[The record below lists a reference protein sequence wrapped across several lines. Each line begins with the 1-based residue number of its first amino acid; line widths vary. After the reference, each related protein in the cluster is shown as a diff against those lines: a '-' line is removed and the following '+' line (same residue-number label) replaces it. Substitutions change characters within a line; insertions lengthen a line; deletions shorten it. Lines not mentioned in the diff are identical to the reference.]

1 MEPSNKEETLGPH
14 LTPEID
20 FQNLSLTPDRSP
32 WMLRT
37 PSAEGTP
44 GRELN
49 TPRMTPVHNCQDL
62 QMEELMTSMD
72 RNSPLDESIA
82 QELFRRCQEMEAQ
95 EKQEKIRGKV
105 EGKERVHLK
114 RRKKRKR

>member
-1 MEPSNKEETLGPH
+1 MELSNTEEFLEPP
-14 LTPEID
+14 LAPEID

-49 TPRMTPVHNCQDL
+49 TPRMTPIHNCQDL

-72 RNSPLDESIA
+72 RNSPLEESMA
-82 QELFRRCQEMEAQ
+82 QELFRRCQQMEAQ
-95 EKQEKIRGKV
+95 ENQEKIRGRI
-105 EGKERVHLK
+105 EGKDKKSLEE
-114 RRKKRKR
+114 RKKHEG